1 MYKGLFNHSLYYE
14 SRMFLNVTKVIL
26 KPYRWFI
33 SLLRVTAAYKWPIRF
48 SELFEFQ
55 LRRALCKFNSSRYI
69 YSLVRFW
76 SRNEYRNFYSPQTFK
91 IVALQMATRPL
102 FVPVDMSTVVPSFNS
117 TAPTTFFSFTTL
129 TLFSFSHWTTIKPIF
144 RIAILSKT
152 VENELIWPTS
162 YQPLKSTFK
171 DERQMESS
179 LLPTTGM
186 IMWIFRELS

>member
-1 MYKGLFNHSLYYE
+1 
-14 SRMFLNVTKVIL
+14 MFLNVTKVIL
-26 KPYRWFI
+26 KPYWWFI
-33 SLLRVTAAYKWPIRF
+33 SLLRVTAVYKWPIRF

-55 LRRALCKFNSSRYI
+55 LRRALCKLNSTRYI
-69 YSLVRFW
+69 YSFIRFW

-102 FVPVDMSTVVPSFNS
+102 FVPVNMSTVVPSFNS

-152 VENELIWPTS
+152 VEKRINLTHKRSIVEQYIQRWALNGVFFVS
-162 YQPLKSTFK
+162 
-171 DERQMESS
+171 DH
-179 LLPTTGM
+179 GHDHVD
-186 IMWIFRELS
+186 LSGIVIG

>member
-1 MYKGLFNHSLYYE
+1 
-14 SRMFLNVTKVIL
+14 MFLNVTKVIL
-26 KPYRWFI
+26 KPYWWFI
-33 SLLRVTAAYKWPIRF
+33 SLLRVTAVYKWPIRF

-55 LRRALCKFNSSRYI
+55 LRRALCKLNSSRYI

-102 FVPVDMSTVVPSFNS
+102 FVPVNMSTVVPSFNS

-162 YQPLKSTFK
+162 DQPLKSTFK